1 MKRIYYIVLLLV
13 VASGVISCG
22 SRVIKN
28 TDGELIKNKYSDGFE
43 ISRIEEG
50 FILKVKNRFDE
61 SGATYNYLLSS
72 SSESESDNNVIIH
85 IPVTKVVCLSTTHC
99 AFISKLDRISTIQGI
114 SSPEYV
120 YDDKIR
126 DMILNGDITDI
137 GFESQINYEKIIS
150 MNPDVVFAF
159 GVDNAGVASFQK
171 LTDIGIPVVFVGDFT
186 EATPLGRTE
195 WIKFFACFYDR
206 LDYATEYFDSVE
218 KNYNTIKED
227 IAKLN
232 KKKPK
237 VMVSL
242 PWKGT
247 WWVPG
252 GNSFFAN
259 FISDAGGEY
268 IFSNNESDES
278 ISLTIEE
285 VFAQAKDAE
294 FWFHPN
300 NADNK
305 RSIVE
310 VDSRLTDFAPFKHAE
325 IYNNNKR
332 QNRYGGNDFWESG
345 IIHPDLILKDL
356 QQIMFPESL
365 SNTDLYYYKKLE

>member
-1 MKRIYYIVLLLV
+1 MLLV
-13 VASGVISCG
+13 VTSGVISCG

-28 TDGELIKNKYSDGFE
+28 TDGELIKNKYSNGFE

-195 WIKFFACFYDR
+195 WLKFFACFYDR

-268 IFSNNESDES
+268 IFSNNDSDES
-278 ISLTIEE
+278 VSMTIEE

-300 NADNK
+300 NADDK
-305 RSIVE
+305 RSIIE
-310 VDSRLTDFAPFKHAE
+310 VDSRLTDFTPFKQAE

-332 QNRYGGNDFWESG
+332 QNPYGGNDFWESG
-345 IIHPDLILKDL
+345 ILHPDLILKDL
-356 QQIMFPESL
+356 QQIMFPDSL
-365 SNTDLYYYKKLE
+365 NNADLYYYKKLE